1 MPAITAVPPMR
12 AMASSRRWTGTR
24 ETSSTV
30 SSSARGGHAAMAC
43 EIGLSRALSTLA
55 HTDAAT
61 PMARVARTAH
71 WKRRNWPMLAR
82 GSRVEA
88 GGVVA
93 GAGWWLTWMAA
104 VISVSGWGGWGGAG
118 VRRCGG

>member
-43 EIGLSRALSTLA
+43 EIGLLRALSTLA
-55 HTDAAT
+55 HTEAAT

-71 WKRRNWPMLAR
+71 WKRRNCATLTGAPVIP
-82 GSRVEA
+82 G

-93 GAGWWLTWMAA
+93 GAGWWLTWMGA
-104 VISVSGWGGWGGAG
+104 VISVAGGCGW
-118 VRRCGG
+118 R